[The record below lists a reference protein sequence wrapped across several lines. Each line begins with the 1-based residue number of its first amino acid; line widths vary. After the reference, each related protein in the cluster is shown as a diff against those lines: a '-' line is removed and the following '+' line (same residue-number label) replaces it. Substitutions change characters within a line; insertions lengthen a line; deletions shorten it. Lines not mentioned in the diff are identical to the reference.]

1 MVIPSLPSRVIKSG
15 LLWGTPLSVFFGR
28 VRKAQAELINAG
40 GKLMSIYLRQICLV
54 AEQLA
59 PIVDDFKDIMG
70 LEVCFVDKGVAVF
83 GLENSL
89 MPVGS
94 NFIEVV
100 APIKEDTAAG
110 RYLKRRNGDGGYMV
124 ICQCDF
130 HEVQR
135 ARKARA
141 AAMNIRVAL
150 EHESKTFHVMQL
162 HPADT
167 GGAFFE
173 IDWDA
178 QGAPKGSWEPAG
190 GDGWQRAVHSDVVK
204 EYRAV
209 ELQSSDPRGL
219 AERWS
224 TIAEIPLRKDSR
236 GRLEMA
242 LDNAS
247 VRFVEANDGRGEGLG
262 GVDVVPADPR
272 RLLQAAER
280 RGRRVADDQVV
291 ICGTRFY
298 LV

>member
-1 MVIPSLPSRVIKSG
+1 
-15 LLWGTPLSVFFGR
+15 
-28 VRKAQAELINAG
+28 
-40 GKLMSIYLRQICLV
+40 MSIYLRQICLV
-54 AEQLA
+54 AERLA
-59 PIVDDFKDIMG
+59 PVIGDFKDIMG

-124 ICQCDF
+124 ICQCDS
-130 HEVQR
+130 HEVQQ
-135 ARKARA
+135 ARKTRA
-141 AAMNIRVAL
+141 SAMNIRVAL
-150 EHESKTFHVMQL
+150 EHESKSFHVMQL

-178 QGAPKGSWEPAG
+178 QSAPQGSWEPAG
-190 GDGWQRAVHSDVVK
+190 GDGWQRALRTDLVK

-224 TIAEIPLRKDSR
+224 SITEIPLRKDSR
-236 GRLEMA
+236 GRLEMP

-247 VRFVEANDGRGEGLG
+247 VRFVEATDGRGEGLG
-262 GVDVVPADPR
+262 GIDIVPSDRP
-272 RLLQAAER
+272 RLLQTAEQ
-280 RGRRVADDQVV
+280 RGRLVAHDQII